1 MRNMEKRETEE
12 KGDGR
17 LYPGMSSSKRM
28 AKDTTKF
35 LSTIRIVLV
44 LSALFIFLLF
54 AASPA
59 YGQVHMRSTCY
70 NSEVTVTEDLR
81 TENADYSGITVLL
94 PYSGYG
100 GHPYSIITGGTG
112 KSIEE
117 EFSEF
122 SHSIFAT
129 MDGNHEK
136 VRASLKI
143 KSGEYEWEHEVKAL
157 SEGLDM
163 KMSAK
168 CEIDNGNLEAGYGN
182 TESAVREEVS
192 TTNSKYSS
200 NTDITTRSITSNGV
214 SESQNEDT
222 CGFSSKTEVENIG
235 KTATIEASLKEES
248 PASEAVDHKWTKSII
263 LLPESS
269 SMEELMIIKSKEGW
283 MMVPIMV
290 PGYSSSS
297 ISARMKFGTYDLKSG
312 EPLFPTRYVPQ
323 DGEPLYILVSRIDT
337 GPLDIS
343 QHIDLAMSAAWGPW
357 GGDVTP

>member
-1 MRNMEKRETEE
+1 MEKRETEE
-12 KGDGR
+12 KGDSR
-17 LYPGMSSSKRM
+17 LYPGMSSSKRR
-28 AKDTTKF
+28 AKDMAKF

-122 SHSIFAT
+122 SHSIFAA
-129 MDGNHEK
+129 MDGNHET
-136 VRASLKI
+136 VRASLKTE
-143 KSGEYEWEHEVKAL
+143 SGEYEWEQGVKAL
-157 SEGLDM
+157 PEGLDM
-163 KMSAK
+163 KMSAN

-182 TESAVREEVS
+182 TKSAVREEVS

-200 NTDITTRSITSNGV
+200 NTEITTQSITSNGV
-214 SESQNEDT
+214 SESQNVDT

-248 PASEAVDHKWTKSII
+248 PASEGADHKWTKSII

-283 MMVPIMV
+283 MMVP
-290 PGYSSSS
+290 GYSSSS
-297 ISARMKFGTYDLKSG
+297 ISARMKFETYDLKSG

-323 DGEPLYILVSRIDT
+323 DGEPLYIVVSRIDT

-357 GGDVTP
+357 GGGVTP

>member
-1 MRNMEKRETEE
+1 MEKRETEE
-12 KGDGR
+12 KGDSR
-17 LYPGMSSSKRM
+17 LYPGMSGFKRRTKDM
-28 AKDTTKF
+28 AKF

-70 NSEVTVTEDLR
+70 NSEVTVTEELM

-94 PYSGYG
+94 PYSGHG

-112 KSIEE
+112 KSIDE

-122 SHSIFAT
+122 SHSIFAA

-136 VRASLKI
+136 VRASVKV

-157 SEGLDM
+157 PEGVDM

-168 CEIDNGNLEAGYGN
+168 CEIDNGYLEAGYGN
-182 TESAVREEVS
+182 TKSAVREEVS

-200 NTDITTRSITSNGV
+200 NVNITTRSITSNGV
-214 SESQNEDT
+214 SESQNVDT

-248 PASEAVDHKWTKSII
+248 PASEGVDHKWTKSII

-269 SMEELMIIKSKEGW
+269 SMEELMIFASKEGW
-283 MMVPIMV
+283 MMV

-297 ISARMKFGTYDLKSG
+297 ISARMKFETYDLKSG
-312 EPLFPTRYVPQ
+312 EPLFPTQYVPQ
-323 DGEPLYILVSRIDT
+323 DGEPLYILVSQIET

-343 QHIDLAMSAAWGPW
+343 QQIDLAMSAAWGPW
-357 GGDVTP
+357 GGGVTP